1 MPRALLPLSGW
12 VHATPLARAWGLHG
26 TASFG
31 DEPQIK
37 ALARDALRGPDVGL
51 RFKGLRLAR
60 ARTLLRARDVTRQGL
75 PTIALTRLLQAG
87 KLERVA
93 RGLYGLPGAAISE
106 HRSLAEV
113 SARVPKGVVCLLS
126 ALRVHEIGT
135 QAPFEVWIAIPQ
147 HMVSPRLGQPA
158 VRVVRMSVAVPT
170 DGVDRLNIDGIDVPV
185 FNAARTVVDCFRF
198 RNKIGLDVA
207 LEALRDGWSQRKF
220 TMNDLWRHATSG
232 RVANVMRHSAPSW
245 RPYSGLIVAS
255 VSSAHG
261 RSKASRTLVISAVR
275 IHGSL
280 AGGAIAASARRTE
293 SSLTM
298 PRRPRAMAATASPR
312 TPAMWA

>member
-1 MPRALLPLSGW
+1 MK
-12 VHATPLARAWGLHG
+12 ATVAATSATH
-26 TASFG
+26 
-31 DEPQIK
+31 EQQ
-37 ALARDALRGPDVGL
+37 V
-51 RFKGLRLAR
+51 LRLAR
-60 ARTLLRARDVTRQGL
+60 ARRLLRARDVTRQGL
-75 PTIALTRLLQAG
+75 PTIALTRLVQAG

-135 QAPFEVWIAIPQ
+135 QAPFEVWIAIPP
-147 HMVSPRLGQPA
+147 HMVSPRLDQPA
-158 VRVVRMSVAVPT
+158 IRVVRMSEAALT

-220 TMNDLWRHATSG
+220 TLDDLWRHATTG
-232 RVANVMRHSAPSW
+232 RVANVMR
-245 RPYSGLIVAS
+245 PYIE
-255 VSSAHG
+255 
-261 RSKASRTLVISAVR
+261 
-275 IHGSL
+275 
-280 AGGAIAASARRTE
+280 AI
-293 SSLTM
+293 
-298 PRRPRAMAATASPR
+298 TA
-312 TPAMWA
+312 